1 MNKRK
6 TLMLRICIIIIMAT
20 LLGALLIQKT
30 SGVENEEIPLET
42 ISEDYIPSEK
52 LVIISMIEYID
63 TNDIEVI
70 K

>member
-1 MNKRK
+1 
-6 TLMLRICIIIIMAT
+6 MAT